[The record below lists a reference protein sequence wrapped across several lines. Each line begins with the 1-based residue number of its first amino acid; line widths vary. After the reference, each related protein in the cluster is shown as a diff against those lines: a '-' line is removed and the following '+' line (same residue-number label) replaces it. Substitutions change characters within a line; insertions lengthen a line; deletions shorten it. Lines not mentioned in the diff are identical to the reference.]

1 MRSLSKKTSILLIT
15 LALTSLS
22 AISDDI
28 ETRLLEQAIIEGAVT
43 KEQKTAINR
52 YFINIASQKL
62 KESER
67 LREMA
72 ELARGGK
79 FSSQDIKKRELIKK
93 ADLLEEE
100 ANSYKQ
106 LSVSLDSLP
115 QTSIATR

>member
-1 MRSLSKKTSILLIT
+1 MRSLSKITSILLIA
-15 LALTSLS
+15 LAINSLS
-22 AISDDI
+22 AISE
-28 ETRLLEQAIIEGAVT
+28 ETETKLLEQALVEGAVT

-52 YFINIASQKL
+52 YFINIASQKH

-67 LREMA
+67 MREMA

-79 FSSQDIKKRELIKK
+79 SSTQDIKKRELIKK

-100 ANSYKQ
+100 SISYKQ
-106 LSVSLDSLP
+106 LSVSVDSLP

>member
-1 MRSLSKKTSILLIT
+1 MRSLSKITSILLIA
-15 LALTSLS
+15 LAITSLS
-22 AISDDI
+22 AVSEDT
-28 ETRLLEQAIIEGAVT
+28 ETRLLEQALVEGAVT

-52 YFINIASQKL
+52 YFINIASQKH

-79 FSSQDIKKRELIKK
+79 SSSQDIKKRELIKR
-93 ADLLEEE
+93 ADFLEEE

-106 LSVSLDSLP
+106 LSASVDSLP

>member
-1 MRSLSKKTSILLIT
+1 MRSLSKITSILLIT

-22 AISDDI
+22 AFSEDT
-28 ETRLLEQAIIEGAVT
+28 ETRLLEQALVEGAVT

-52 YFINIASQKL
+52 YFINIASQKQ
-62 KESER
+62 KESDR

-79 FSSQDIKKRELIKK
+79 SATQDIKKRELIKK

-106 LSVSLDSLP
+106 LSVSVDFLP